1 MEQRITRQ
9 TVKALLQGSVQYVDH
24 NKEVRIKNAQSI
36 VNTGDQMASNTSFEK
51 SVGSAS
57 AQRKRKY
64 DQRILEPIAK
74 VAKVS
79 VSSTITTDKKNKHN
93 SEAFAKRRTGETERG
108 KARPSAVQH
117 PGLNKNEVT
126 ETKDVKPDSG
136 KGQNPKAASVKQRQW
151 KPLKKTT
158 VASNKMTTAASNKMT
173 KTQKSKSVI
182 GTMKYNTQ
190 LQKIDTLVKKHTSSK
205 PSNESRPWSSPPNV
219 STTQLKQRKEIVEQS
234 PCIRPFVS
242 LKPDLDRVT
251 NICCVDQTT
260 FWIGDMSF
268 GSIMKVKYNSFKTFT
283 IVKVFTHSQCNFYDF
298 CYDRKKDHILYTD
311 RSNNS
316 IMSISSKYEMQR
328 LKSVKPLYLTCITV
342 TPDDFIFVGLV
353 DEYSYEESRSRE
365 IVKMAKNGT
374 VVMRIQSIQDNLVRF
389 TMPHKIAIHPNN
401 DIVVAASD
409 KTGGVMLSF
418 DTEGQQKFKNTV
430 TCPGVPFLPFGF
442 TISKGGNII
451 CCNEAN
457 GEFYI
462 LNSKGQL
469 MKTVQSNLI
478 GISARPWSLAFDP
491 CGHLLI
497 GTANTPLIYFAEYF
511 DG

>member
-1 MEQRITRQ
+1 MEPRITRQ
-9 TVKALLQGSVQYVDH
+9 TIRTILQDNIQHVDH
-24 NKEVRIKNAQSI
+24 NKEISTKDALSLA
-36 VNTGDQMASNTSFEK
+36 NTGDNMASNTSFKK

-57 AQRKRKY
+57 SQRKRKHER
-64 DQRILEPIAK
+64 RIIEQIAK

-79 VSSTITTDKKNKHN
+79 VSSTNTTDKKNKQN
-93 SEAFAKRRTGETERG
+93 SKAFAKRRTGEKKRG
-108 KARPSAVQH
+108 KGRPSTLQH
-117 PGLNKNEVT
+117 PGLNKNAVT
-126 ETKDVKPDSG
+126 ETKHAKPEFRKRQKS
-136 KGQNPKAASVKQRQW
+136 KATRVNQRKW
-151 KPLKKTT
+151 TPLKITT
-158 VASNKMTTAASNKMT
+158 VASDKITTAASNKMT
-173 KTQKSKSVI
+173 KRQKSKSVI

-190 LQKIDTLVKKHTSSK
+190 LQKIDTPEKNPRSSK
-205 PSNESRPWSSPPNV
+205 PSKESRRSSSMPNV
-219 STTQLKQRKEIVEQS
+219 HATKFKQRKEIVEQS
-234 PCIRPFVS
+234 PCIRPFLS

-251 NICCVDQTT
+251 NICCVDQNT

-268 GSIMKVKYNSFKTFT
+268 GSIMKVKYNSFKTLT

-316 IMSISSKYEMQR
+316 IMSISSKYEMKK
-328 LKSVKPLYLTCITV
+328 LKSVKPLYPTCITV

-374 VVMRIQSIQDNLVRF
+374 VVMRIPSIQDNLVRF
-389 TMPHKIAIHPNN
+389 TMPHQIAIHPNN

-409 KTGGVMLSF
+409 KTGGMMLSF
-418 DTEGQQKFKNTV
+418 DSEGQHKFKNTV
-430 TCPGVPFLPFGF
+430 TSPGVTFTPFGF
-442 TISKGGNII
+442 TISKDGNII

-462 LNSKGQL
+462 LNAKGQL

-478 GISARPWSLAFDP
+478 GISVRPWSLAFDT